1 MGWGNDWNEIQRRA
15 STDFM
20 PNPTG
25 RLGTTEEVG
34 QLVAF
39 LASGHA
45 AYINGSNIRIDGGTA
60 DCV

>member
-1 MGWGNDWNEIQRRA
+1 
-15 STDFM
+15 M

-45 AYINGSNIRIDGGTA
+45 AYINGANIRIDGGTA